1 MKKLICTLFLICLVT
16 TLSAQNETA
25 HSKQAVA
32 SFEEFYNAASYDSIF
47 GMFSSQMKEAL
58 PLSNTTQFL
67 TNLKAQA
74 GKINK
79 REFIKYENGTV
90 ALYKTDFENGT
101 LGLYIA
107 ADIKGQINGMLVKE
121 YVEESPAPE
130 LERNSSKM
138 ILPFNGEWTVLWGGD
153 TRELN
158 YHVDYKQQKTAFD
171 LVMTNEKNLSYKTT
185 GQTNDDYYVFGQEII
200 APTGGEV
207 VQVVDG
213 VKDNVPGVMNT
224 LYVPGNTVIIKT
236 ANDEYLFFAHFK
248 QASIVVKQG
257 QQVQQGDLLGLCGN
271 SGNSSEPHLHFQIQN
286 VENMSQA
293 TTAKAFF
300 EEILVNG
307 KVKEDYSPIKGE
319 RIKNKE

>member
-1 MKKLICTLFLICLVT
+1 MKKLIYTLTLICLASA
-16 TLSAQNETA
+16 LSAQSETA
-25 HSKQAVA
+25 HSKKAA
-32 SFEEFYNAASYDSIF
+32 ESFEKYYNAASYDSIF
-47 GMFSSQMKEAL
+47 GMFSDQMKAAL

-74 GKINK
+74 GKISK

-90 ALYKTDFENGT
+90 ALYKTNFENGT

-107 ADIKGQINGMLVKE
+107 ADTRGMINGMLVKE

-130 LERNSSKM
+130 LERNSSKL
-138 ILPFNGEWTVLWGGD
+138 ILPFKGEWTVLWGGD

-171 LVMTNEKNLSYKTT
+171 LVMTNEKNLSYKST
-185 GQTNDDYYVFGQEII
+185 GQTNEDYYVFGQEII
-200 APTGGEV
+200 APAAGEV

-213 VKDNVPGVMNT
+213 VKDNVPGVMNP

-248 QASIVVKQG
+248 QSSIVVKQG
-257 QQVQQGDLLGLCGN
+257 QQVKQGELLGLCGN

-293 TTAKAFF
+293 TAAKAFF

-307 KVKEDYSPIKGE
+307 EIRNDYSPIKGE
-319 RIKNKE
+319 KIRNRE